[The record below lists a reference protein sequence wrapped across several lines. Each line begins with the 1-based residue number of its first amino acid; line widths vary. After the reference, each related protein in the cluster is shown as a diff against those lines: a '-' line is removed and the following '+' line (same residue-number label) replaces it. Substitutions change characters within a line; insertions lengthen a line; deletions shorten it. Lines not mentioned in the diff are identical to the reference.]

1 MRERVWQYGIAG
13 VALVMC
19 CVAGAEE
26 TAPPL
31 QFNRDIRPILSENC
45 FTCHG
50 PDNNARKA
58 KLRLDVAE
66 DGDTYK
72 GAYSVL
78 QPGQPETADLLARV
92 LSTDPDE
99 VMPPPA
105 TEKHV
110 KPEQAEILRRWIAE
124 GAPYELHWS
133 YVAPK
138 RPTVPAAAHPWAR
151 TPIDAFVLDHAQ
163 QAGVELTEQA
173 DPVTLVRR
181 LYFDLTG
188 LPPEPEVAAAFVAN
202 PTDEA
207 YAALVDK
214 LLASPHYG
222 ERMAIDWLDQV
233 RYADTNGFHSD
244 EKRSIWPYRD
254 YVIHAFNTNKPFDV
268 FTKEQLGG
276 DLMPDAS
283 REAKVAAAYNRLNQ
297 LTAEGGAQPKE
308 YIAIYAADRVRTVS
322 SVWLGSTVACAQCHD
337 HKYDPYSLKD
347 FYRLSA
353 FFADIQEQP
362 VYGSGQRWDPLLE
375 LPTEEQSA
383 QLDTLNRRIAL
394 LERKLNTPTPR
405 IERAFQTWL
414 TESAPK
420 LARMGAKHW
429 HYVAPE
435 SVTAEQGTTFS
446 AQPDASTLA
455 TGPLPVDEVYH
466 VTLRPGPGEL
476 TGLRLEA
483 LRHES
488 FPTGVARGNGNFVL
502 SGVELWLKRDGADA
516 QRLDLTAPEATFEQ
530 ATWPIANAL
539 DTDPKTGWAVEGHV
553 KNEAQAAT
561 FALTTPLQLTEGD
574 ALELVLRHETGLAGH
589 AIGRFRIAWTSL
601 DKPRVKLPGGIA
613 PDLLYPLMHAAEG
626 VSDPTALDGL
636 RKRFLED
643 FEDLNDDREALKQ
656 ARVELDELKKQIP
669 YTMATVATEPRVT
682 RVLARGN
689 WMDESGEVV
698 EPATPAFLPPL
709 PVSGRRANRLDLA
722 EWLVAPENPLT
733 ARVFINRLWR
743 NYYGKGLS
751 AVLDDLG
758 SQGRQPAN
766 PDLLDWLAVEFRES
780 GWDIKHMVRM
790 MVTSSTYRQSSFP
803 SKSAE
808 EKDPLNLLFTHQT
821 RYRLEAELVRD
832 NALAVSGLLTP
843 AVGGPSFYPYQ
854 PDGYYANCNTFGG
867 DLSYPI
873 SPGEEQYRR
882 GMYTFWKR
890 SFLHPSML
898 AFDAPSR
905 EECTADRPTSNTP
918 LQALVLL
925 NDPTYVEAARVF
937 AQRIIEQ
944 GGATPEERIRFAFER
959 ALSRA
964 PLPEEVGLLAQLL
977 DSQRTQYTA
986 APEEAQA
993 FVSAGQAPLPA
1004 AIPVPELA
1012 AWTAVARTI
1021 LNLHE
1026 VITRS

>member
-1 MRERVWQYGIAG
+1 MREGVVVAGILCAALLWPAPRG
-13 VALVMC
+13 VAEE
-19 CVAGAEE
+19 AE
-26 TAPPL
+26 AL
-31 QFNRDIRPILSENC
+31 RFNRDIRPILSENC

-50 PDNNARKA
+50 PDGNARKG

-66 DGDTYK
+66 DGPGYK

-78 QPGQPETADLLARV
+78 QPGQPDSADLLARV
-92 LSTDPDE
+92 LSSDPDE

-110 KPEQAEILRRWIAE
+110 KPEQVALLQRWIAE
-124 GAPYELHWS
+124 GAVYEPHWA
-133 YVAPK
+133 YVTPR
-138 RPTVPAAAHPWAR
+138 RPAVPEAAGWGRNA
-151 TPIDAFVLDHAQ
+151 IDAFVLSRAR
-163 QAGVELTEQA
+163 AEGIEPAPEA
-173 DPVTLVRR
+173 DAVTLLRR

-188 LPPEPEVAAAFVAN
+188 LPPAPEVARAFAAN
-202 PTDEA
+202 PSEEA
-207 YAALVDK
+207 YAAVVEE

-276 DLMPDAS
+276 DLMPDAG
-283 REAKVAAAYNRLNQ
+283 REQQVAAAYNRLNQ

-308 YIAIYAADRVRTVS
+308 YISIYAADRVRTLT
-322 SVWLGSTVACAQCHD
+322 SVWMGSTVGCAQCHD
-337 HKYDPYSLKD
+337 HKYDPFSMKD
-347 FYRLSA
+347 FYSLSA
-353 FFADIQEQP
+353 FFADIKEEA
-362 VYGSGQRWDPLLE
+362 VYASGQNWQPTLE
-375 LPTEEQSA
+375 LPTPEQEAS
-383 QLDTLNRRIAL
+383 QKKLERRAAL
-394 LERKLNTPTPR
+394 IERKLTEPSLR
-405 IERAFQTWL
+405 IERAFREWMA
-414 TESAPK
+414 ESAPK
-420 LARMGAKHW
+420 LASMGAKHW
-429 HYVAPE
+429 KYLTPLDVSAEHG
-435 SVTAEQGTTFS
+435 STTATQKDG
-446 AQPDASTLA
+446 STL
-455 TGPLPVDEVYH
+455 TSGLLPVDEVYR
-466 VTLRPGPGEL
+466 VALQPGARFL

-488 FPTGVARGNGNFVL
+488 FPTGVSRGNGNFVL
-502 SGVELWLKRDGADA
+502 SGVELWIKRAGAELERVA
-516 QRLDLTAPEATFEQ
+516 LASAEASFEQ
-530 ATWPIANAL
+530 AGWPVAGVL
-539 DTDPKTGWAVEGHV
+539 DGDPTTGWAVEGHV
-553 KNEAQAAT
+553 RNAAEAAT
-561 FALTTPLQLTEGD
+561 FALARPLLLAEND
-574 ALELVLRHETGLAGH
+574 RLELVLRHETGIAGH
-589 AIGRFRIAWTSL
+589 AIGRFRVAVT
-601 DKPRVKLPGGIA
+601 DMKRPRVKLPGGIA
-613 PDLLYPLMHAAEG
+613 PDLLYPLIHAAEG
-626 VSDPTALDGL
+626 VADATELDGL
-636 RKRFLED
+636 RRRFLED
-643 FEDLNDDREALKQ
+643 YELLDDEREALKQ
-656 ARVELDELKKQIP
+656 TRAELAALKKAIP

-689 WMDESGEVV
+689 WMDESGEIV
-698 EPATPAFLPPL
+698 EPATPGFLPPL
-709 PVSGRRANRLDLA
+709 RVEGRRANRLDLA
-722 EWLVAPENPLT
+722 EWLVSPEHPLT
-733 ARVFINRLWR
+733 ARVFVNRLWR
-743 NYYGKGLS
+743 NYFGKGLS
-751 AVLDDLG
+751 GVLDDLG

-766 PDLLDWLAVEFRES
+766 PDLLDWLAAEFVES
-780 GWDIKHMVRM
+780 GWDVKHLVRLMVR
-790 MVTSSTYRQSSFP
+790 SSAYRQSSIP
-803 SKSAE
+803 SKATE
-808 EKDPLNLLFTHQT
+808 EKDPLNLLFAHQS

-944 GGATPEERIRFAFER
+944 GGGTAEERIRFAFER

-964 PLPEEVGLLAQLL
+964 PMAEEITLLAQLL
-977 DSQRTQYTA
+977 ESQRSAYGA
-986 APEEAQA
+986 APEAAAA
-993 FVSAGQAPLPA
+993 FVSAGQAPLPE